1 MQDAR
6 EWQQNT
12 GVYSPQNIWWTPVKF
27 MELDSMSFVLIEQYS
42 PMLIL
47 IRLVF
52 LKLNMMLKT
61 FHEEKKSNLNKT
73 FA

>member
-1 MQDAR
+1 M
-6 EWQQNT
+6 
-12 GVYSPQNIWWTPVKF
+12 KF

-61 FHEEKKSNLNKT
+61 FHEEKNPI
-73 FA
+73 